1 MDRFEAAKW
10 MVEHP
15 GQRMVDSD
23 GDEWW
28 FDKRSAAFRAIM
40 LGGEFPA
47 CLFGDTILTFDIKA
61 QTRPPVKPHRRK
73 TKPWV
78 DIDGNCNVR
87 IPKRFRGQ
95 KIELEV
101 KVCDE

>member
-15 GQRMVDSD
+15 GKRTVDSD

-28 FDKRSAAFRAIM
+28 FDADTEDFR
-40 LGGEFPA
+40 LNGDSGT
-47 CLFGDTILTFDIKA
+47 LFADCVAPCSFE
-61 QTRPPVKPHRRK
+61 
-73 TKPWV
+73 
-78 DIDGNCNVR
+78 
-87 IPKRFRGQ
+87 PKREPIKPFRKRVVPITDCVGPYVRLPSRF
-95 KIELEV
+95 KWKLIELRV